1 MFGLEVFLQQISK
14 STSKIEENHER
25 LPRSYSS
32 EQVILLQG
40 VQSRNTWQKFTIF
53 VYVYAKRVF
62 YLKCSSLSEA
72 YAQLE
77 VTALG

>member
-1 MFGLEVFLQQISK
+1 MFLQQISK
-14 STSKIEENHER
+14 STTKIEENHES

-32 EQVILLQG
+32 GHIILLQG
-40 VQSRNTWQKFTIF
+40 VQSLNTWQKFTIF
-53 VYVYAKRVF
+53 VYAYAKRVF